1 MGFYKFMFAAILGC
15 VLAIPVSWATTN
27 PSAKVDKDAEKLICD
42 TTEKIEKV
50 LYDQGYFHL
59 LNMTNK
65 EKVVQ
70 SLWVGGQSAT
80 IVAKVPGQDTTCLLA
95 VMSDV
100 IYNSDVINQ
109 IYKNM
114 EKQTK
119 QKDI

>member
-15 VLAIPVSWATTN
+15 VLAIPVSLAATN